1 LTAKKYKYFILIIL
15 APLLLGGCLGTRY
28 LQPGQKLLTQKIEA
42 PGSVNK
48 EALKNLYVQKSN
60 RKLFGVFPFHYLVW
74 FYYVGKKRYDPE
86 KFNRKRERVEARFD
100 SKIAAVPDD
109 NTRKINN
116 LEFKKQRRLTKIEG
130 KIENGNTVMQWGEQ
144 LSILDTAN
152 IRLTTERFSSYLA
165 SKGFFRNTVGT
176 KIDSSAKKARVTYM
190 IRPGKAYFIDTLF
203 YEINDTAVSNL
214 ILGTKARSL
223 IRKGDRY
230 DQENFTNERE
240 RIDLLL
246 KDLGYFE
253 FSRQYVEF
261 EVDTAYSDDKKVAV
275 KILVKDPVGRSEHK
289 KFMITGINFITD
301 ATASVPGRDRTTR
314 TVRDIQYS
322 FYEDKYN
329 LRLLSQRV
337 FLRQGDLYSR
347 TNTFGTQ
354 RQLANLDAFK
364 FVNINYDT
372 AGGQFIANI
381 YTSAMDRYQWSNEAG
396 VNVTQGFPGPFFNT
410 SLKKRNVF
418 RGFESFDLS
427 GRFGFEGVASA
438 TSDQN
443 IYKSTEAGINF
454 SMTFPQIIFPL
465 SDRTQFMLGRYNP
478 KTKLLVGYS
487 YTDRPEYRRTF
498 ATFSGTYS
506 MENART
512 TQYSFTFTNINIIDT
527 LNTSPAF
534 REFLSQQDSVGNFSL
549 VNSFYP
555 SFVTSMI
562 FGITW
567 NHNNYGQFDRNSVFI
582 RAQIESGGTIWNFV
596 DPDFITE
603 RDLQYYKYLRF
614 GLDVRRNK
622 VIDRNTVVAYRL
634 NTGVA
639 YPYGSNNTVPYEKF
653 FFAGGS
659 SSVRA
664 WRPRRLGPG
673 SFKPNLSADSEA
685 NGLFDYSLEKPA
697 DILIEASIE
706 LRKKLFGFV
715 DGAIFLD
722 AGNVWTFSPWVKR
735 VNENIV
741 ANGNSEFKWDQF
753 YREFGVGTGFGFR
766 FDFTFL
772 ILRFDVGI
780 KVYDPARDE
789 GDRLVLSRAKF
800 FRPFGVDKEPVIYNV
815 GIGFPF

>member
-1 LTAKKYKYFILIIL
+1 LRAKKNKYFILLLL
-15 APLLLGGCLGTRY
+15 APLILGSCSGTKY
-28 LQPGQKLLTQKIEA
+28 LQPGEKLLKQRIEA
-42 PGSVNK
+42 PRGISRETLK
-48 EALKNLYVQKSN
+48 ELYVQRSN
-60 RKLFGVFPFHYLVW
+60 RKLFGIVPYFW
-74 FYYVGKKRYDPE
+74 FYYTGKKHYDAQAFVE
-86 KFNRKRERVEARFD
+86 KKARVEADFNRR
-100 SKIAAVPDD
+100 IAEVPEE

-116 LEFKKQRRLTKIEG
+116 LEFRKQRKLTRIEDKIQ
-130 KIENGNTVMQWGEQ
+130 NGNTVMQWGEP

-152 IRLTTERFSSYLA
+152 VRQTRDRFSSYLS
-165 SKGFFRNTVGT
+165 SKGYFRNKVTT
-176 KIDSSAKKARVTYM
+176 KIDTVGSRAIVTYVLS
-190 IRPGKAYFIDTLF
+190 PGHAYFIDTVF
-203 YEINDTAVSNL
+203 YEVNDTAVLN
-214 ILGTKARSL
+214 ILLKEPQRSL
-223 IRKGDRY
+223 IRRGERY
-230 DQENFTNERE
+230 DQDVFANERE

-246 KDLGYFE
+246 KDAGYFE

-261 EVDTAYSDDKKVAV
+261 DVDTSYRNERRVGV
-275 KILVKDPVGRSEHK
+275 KIIVRDPQRKQHK
-289 KFMITGINFITD
+289 KFVITDVNFVTD
-301 ATASVPGRDRTTR
+301 ATASPPTPNQVRQTR
-314 TVRDIQYS
+314 RVRDINYK
-322 FYEDKYN
+322 FYTDRYN
-329 LRLLSQRV
+329 LKLLSQRV
-337 FLRQGDLYSR
+337 FIRKGELYSR
-347 TNTFGTQ
+347 TDAFTTQ

-372 AGGQFIANI
+372 TGGQFIANL
-381 YTSAMDRYQWSNEAG
+381 YTSALDRYQWSNEAG

-410 SLKKRNVF
+410 SLRKRNVF
-418 RGFESFDLS
+418 GGFETLDVS

-443 IYKSTEAGINF
+443 IYKSTEAGVNLT
-454 SMTFPQIIFPL
+454 MTFPQIIFPL
-465 SDRTQFMLGRYNP
+465 SGRTQFKLGRYNP
-478 KTKLLVGYS
+478 TTKLLVGYS

-498 ATFSGTYS
+498 ATFSGTYT

-512 TQYSFTFTNINIIDT
+512 TQYSLTFANINVIDT
-527 LNTSPAF
+527 VNTSQAF
-534 REFLSQQDSVGNFSL
+534 RDFLSQQDSVGNFRL

-567 NHNNYGQFDRNSVFI
+567 NHNNYGQGDRNSVFI
-582 RAQIESGGTIWNFV
+582 RAQMESGGTIWNFV
-596 DPDFITE
+596 DPEFITK

-614 GLDVRRNK
+614 GFDFRQNR
-622 VIDRNTVVAYRL
+622 VIDRNTVLAYRI

-639 YPYGSNNTVPYEKF
+639 YAYGENNTVPYEKF

-673 SFKPNLSADSEA
+673 SFKPNLSADPEA

-697 DILIEASIE
+697 DILIEASAE
-706 LRKKLFGFV
+706 LRQKLFGFV
-715 DGAIFLD
+715 NGAIFLD
-722 AGNVWTFSPWVKR
+722 AGNVWTFQPWVKR
-735 VNENIV
+735 VNEETV
-741 ANGNSEFKWDQF
+741 PNGNSEFKWDQF
-753 YREFGVGTGFGFR
+753 YKEFGVGTGFGFR

-789 GDRLVLSRAKF
+789 GDRFVLRRAKF

>member
-1 LTAKKYKYFILIIL
+1 MI
-15 APLLLGGCLGTRY
+15 LGGCSGTKY
-28 LQPGQKLLTQKIEA
+28 LQPNEKLLKQKIEA
-42 PGSVNK
+42 PRGISR
-48 EALKNLYVQKSN
+48 EDLKALYVQRSN
-60 RKLFGVFPFHYLVW
+60 RKLFGIIPYFW
-74 FYYVGKKRYDPE
+74 FYYTGKKHYDPE
-86 KFNRKRERVEARFD
+86 AFIQKKAKVEADFD
-100 SKIAAVPDD
+100 RRIRAVPEE

-116 LEFKKQRRLTKIEG
+116 LEFRKQRKLTRIEDKIQ
-130 KIENGNTVMQWGEQ
+130 NGNTVMQWGEP
-144 LSILDTAN
+144 LSILDTTN
-152 IRLTTERFSSYLA
+152 VRQTRERFSGYLS
-165 SKGFFRNTVGT
+165 SKGYFRNKVTT
-176 KIDSSAKKARVTYM
+176 TIDTADSRATVTY
-190 IRPGKAYFIDTLF
+190 ILQPGRAYFIDTVF
-203 YEINDTAVSNL
+203 YEVNDTAVLN
-214 ILGTKARSL
+214 ILLKEPQRSL
-223 IRKGDRY
+223 IRRGDRY
-230 DQENFTNERE
+230 DQEVFANERE

-246 KDLGYFE
+246 KDEGYFE

-261 EVDTAYSDDKKVAV
+261 DVDTAFRDDRRVAV
-275 KILVKDPVGRSEHK
+275 KIIVRDPVQRSYHK
-289 KFMITGINFITD
+289 KFIVTDVNFVTD
-301 ATASVPGRDRTTR
+301 ATATPPMPNQSRHTQR
-314 TVRDIQYS
+314 VRDINYR
-322 FYEDKYN
+322 FYTERYN
-329 LRLLSQRV
+329 LKLLSQRV
-337 FLRQGDLYSR
+337 FIRKDELYSR
-347 TNTFGTQ
+347 TDAFTTQ

-372 AGGQFIANI
+372 TGGKFVANL
-381 YTSAMDRYQWSNEAG
+381 YTSALDRYQWSNEAG

-410 SLKKRNVF
+410 SLRKRNVF
-418 RGFESFDLS
+418 GGFETLDVS

-443 IYKSTEAGINF
+443 IYKSTEAGVNVT
-454 SMTFPQIIFPL
+454 MTFPQLIFPL
-465 SDRTQFMLGRYNP
+465 SNRTQFRLGRYNP
-478 KTKLLVGYS
+478 TTKLLVGYS

-498 ATFSGTYS
+498 ATFSGTYT

-512 TQYSFTFTNINIIDT
+512 TQYSLTFANINVIDT
-527 LNTSPAF
+527 LNTSQAF
-534 REFLSQQDSVGNFSL
+534 RDFLSQQDSVGNFRL

-567 NHNNYGQFDRNSVFI
+567 NHNNYGQADRNSVFI

-596 DPDFITE
+596 DPTFITE

-614 GLDVRRNK
+614 GFDFRQNRVL
-622 VIDRNTVVAYRL
+622 DRNTVLAYRI

-639 YPYGSNNTVPYEKF
+639 YAYGDNNTVPYEKF

-673 SFKPNLSADSEA
+673 SFKPNLSGDAEA

-706 LRKKLFGFV
+706 LRQKLFGFV
-715 DGAIFLD
+715 NGAIFLD
-722 AGNVWTFSPWVKR
+722 AGNVWTFQPWVKR
-735 VNENIV
+735 VNEETV
-741 ANGNSEFKWDQF
+741 PNGNSEFKWDQF
-753 YREFGVGTGFGFR
+753 YREFGIGTGFGFR

-789 GDRLVLSRAKF
+789 GDRFVLRRAKF
-800 FRPFGVDKEPVIYNV
+800 FRPFGVEKEPVIYNV

>member
-1 LTAKKYKYFILIIL
+1 MTAKKYKYFVLTIL
-15 APLLLGGCLGTRY
+15 APLILGGCSGTKY
-28 LQPGQKLLTQKIEA
+28 LQPGEKLLTQKIEA
-42 PGSVNK
+42 PANINK
-48 EALKNLYVQKSN
+48 EALRDLYVQRSN
-60 RKLFGVFPFHYLVW
+60 RNLFGIVPYFW
-74 FYYVGKKRYDPE
+74 FYYTGKKRYDPE
-86 KFNRKRERVEARFD
+86 KFIQKREAIEEKFD
-100 SKIAAVPDD
+100 NKIASIPEE
-109 NTRKINN
+109 NPRKINN
-116 LEFKKQRRLTKIEG
+116 LEFKKQRKLNKIDS
-130 KIENGNTVMQWGEQ
+130 KIRDGNTVMQWGEP

-152 IRLTTERFSSYLA
+152 VRLTAERFGNYLS
-165 SKGFFRNTVGT
+165 SKGYFRTRVQT
-176 KIDSSAKKARVTYM
+176 KIDSAGNTANVTY
-190 IRPGKAYFIDTLF
+190 IINPGKPYFIDTIF
-203 YEINDTAVSNL
+203 YTINDTAVQN
-214 ILGTKARSL
+214 ILLEDAPRSL
-223 IRKGDRY
+223 IRQGERY
-230 DQENFTNERE
+230 DQDNFTNERE
-240 RIDLLL
+240 RLDLLL
-246 KDLGYFE
+246 KDLGYIE

-261 EVDTAYSDDKKVAV
+261 EVDTTYREDNIVAV
-275 KILVKDPVGRSEHK
+275 RINVRDPVYRQQHK
-289 KFMITGINFITD
+289 KFVITDVNFITD
-301 ATASVPGRDRTTR
+301 AASSPSYPNQIRTTR
-314 TVRDIQYS
+314 RVRDIKYS
-322 FYEDKYN
+322 YYEDKYN

-337 FLRQGDLYSR
+337 FLRKGDLYSR

-372 AGGQFIANI
+372 TGGQFIANI
-381 YTSAMDRYQWSNEAG
+381 YTSATDRYQWSNEAG

-418 RGFESFDLS
+418 RGFETFDLS

-454 SMTFPQIIFPL
+454 VMTFPQLIFPL
-465 SDRTQFMLGRYNP
+465 NERTQFLLGRYNP

-506 MENART
+506 LENART
-512 TQYSFTFTNINIIDT
+512 TQYSFTFANINVIDT
-527 LNTSPAF
+527 LNTSQAF
-534 REFLSQQDSVGNFSL
+534 RDFLSQQDSVGNFSL

-567 NHNNYGQFDRNSVFI
+567 NHNNYGQTDRNSVFI
-582 RAQIESGGTIWNFV
+582 RTQLESGGTIWNFV
-596 DPDFITE
+596 DPTFITE
-603 RDLQYYKYLRF
+603 HELQYYKYLRF

-622 VIDRNTVVAYRL
+622 VVDRNTVVAFRL
-634 NTGVA
+634 NTGLA
-639 YPYGSNNTVPYEKF
+639 YAYGENNTVPYEKF

-659 SSVRA
+659 SSLRA

-673 SFKPNLSADSEA
+673 SFKPNLSEDPEA

-697 DILIEASIE
+697 DILIEASFE
-706 LRKKLFGFV
+706 MRKKLFGFV
-715 DGAIFLD
+715 NGAIFLD
-722 AGNVWTFSPWVKR
+722 VGNVWTFHPWVKR
-735 VNENIV
+735 VNDEAV
-741 ANGNSEFKWDQF
+741 PNGNSEFKWNQF
-753 YREFGVGTGFGFR
+753 YKEFGIGTGFGFR

-789 GDRLVLSRAKF
+789 GDRFVLRRAKF
-800 FRPFGVDKEPVIYNV
+800 FSPFGTDKEPVIYNV

>member
-1 LTAKKYKYFILIIL
+1 MTAKKYKYFVLIIL
-15 APLLLGGCLGTRY
+15 APLILGGCSGTKY
-28 LQPGQKLLTQKIEA
+28 LQPGEKLLTQKIEA
-42 PGSVNK
+42 PSNINK
-48 EALKNLYVQKSN
+48 EELRDLYVQRSN
-60 RKLFGVFPFHYLVW
+60 RKLFGIVPYFW
-74 FYYVGKKRYDPE
+74 FYYTGKKRYDPE
-86 KFNRKRERVEARFD
+86 KFIRKRAAIEEKFD
-100 SKIAAVPDD
+100 NKIASLPEE

-116 LEFKKQRRLTKIEG
+116 LEFKKQRKLNKIDS
-130 KIENGNTVMQWGEQ
+130 KIRDGNTVMQWGEP

-152 IRLTTERFSSYLA
+152 VRLTAERFENYLS
-165 SKGFFRNTVGT
+165 SKGYFRNSVEI
-176 KIDSSAKKARVTYM
+176 KIDSDETKATVTYFLN
-190 IRPGKAYFIDTLF
+190 PGKAYFIDTIF
-203 YEINDTAVSNL
+203 YTINDTAVQN
-214 ILGTKARSL
+214 ILLEDTPASL
-223 IRKGDRY
+223 IKQGERY
-230 DQENFTNERE
+230 DQDNFTNERE
-240 RIDLLL
+240 RLDLLL

-261 EVDTAYSDDKKVAV
+261 EVDTAYSEDKIVAV
-275 KILVKDPVGRSEHK
+275 KIIIRDPVYRKQHK
-289 KFMITGINFITD
+289 KFVITD
-301 ATASVPGRDRTTR
+301 VNFVTDAAASPSYPNQTRTTR
-314 TVRDIQYS
+314 RVRDIKYS
-322 FYEDKYN
+322 YYEDKYN
-329 LRLLSQRV
+329 LWLLSQRV
-337 FLRQGDLYSR
+337 FLRQGDLFSR
-347 TNTFGTQ
+347 TNTFSTQ

-364 FVNINYDT
+364 FVNVNYDT
-372 AGGQFIANI
+372 TGGQFIANI
-381 YTSAMDRYQWSNEAG
+381 YTSATDQYQWSNEAG

-418 RGFESFDLS
+418 RGFETLDLS

-454 SMTFPQIIFPL
+454 TMTFPQLIFPL
-465 SDRTQFMLGRYNP
+465 SDRSQFMLGRYNP
-478 KTKLLVGYS
+478 KTKLLIGYS

-506 MENART
+506 LENART
-512 TQYSFTFTNINIIDT
+512 TQYSFTFANINIIDT
-527 LNTSPAF
+527 LNTSQAF
-534 REFLSQQDSVGNFSL
+534 RDFLLQQDSVGNFSL

-567 NHNNYGQFDRNSVFI
+567 NHNNYGQADRNSVFI
-582 RAQIESGGTIWNFV
+582 RAQMESGGTIWNFI
-596 DPDFITE
+596 DPSFITE
-603 RDLQYYKYLRF
+603 HELQYYKYLRF

-622 VIDRNTVVAYRL
+622 VLDRNTVVAFRL
-634 NTGVA
+634 NTGIA
-639 YPYGSNNTVPYEKF
+639 YAYGENNTVPYEKF

-673 SFKPNLSADSEA
+673 SFKPNLSADAEA

-706 LRKKLFGFV
+706 MRKKLFGFV
-715 DGAIFLD
+715 NGAIFLD
-722 AGNVWTFSPWVKR
+722 VGNVWTFHPWVKR
-735 VNENIV
+735 VNEETV
-741 ANGNSEFKWDQF
+741 PNGNSEFKWNQF
-753 YREFGVGTGFGFR
+753 YKEFGIGTGFGFR

-789 GDRLVLSRAKF
+789 GDRFVLNRAKF
-800 FRPFGVDKEPVIYNV
+800 FRPFGTDKEPVIYNV

>member
-1 LTAKKYKYFILIIL
+1 MTAKKYKYFVVTILVAAI
-15 APLLLGGCLGTRY
+15 LGGCSGTKY
-28 LQPGQKLLTQKIEA
+28 LQPGEKLLTQKIEA
-42 PGSVNK
+42 PSNISK
-48 EALKNLYVQKSN
+48 EALRDLYVQRSN
-60 RKLFGVFPFHYLVW
+60 RKLFGIIPYFW
-74 FYYVGKKRYDPE
+74 FYYTGKKRYDPA
-86 KFNRKRERVEARFD
+86 KFVQKKASVEAKFD
-100 SKIAAVPDD
+100 ARIAAIPED
-109 NTRKINN
+109 NVRKINN
-116 LEFKKQRRLTKIEG
+116 LEFKKQRKLTKIES
-130 KIENGNTVMQWGEQ
+130 KIQNGNTVMQWGEP

-152 IRLTTERFSSYLA
+152 VRLTTERFSGYLA
-165 SKGFFRNTVGT
+165 SKGYFRNTVHAM
-176 KIDSSAKKARVTYM
+176 IDSAAHKATVTYVLN
-190 IRPGKAYFIDTLF
+190 PGKAYFIDTIF
-203 YEINDTAVSNL
+203 YAINDTAVHN
-214 ILGTKARSL
+214 ILLEDAPKSL
-223 IRKGDRY
+223 IRKGERY

-240 RIDLLL
+240 RLDLLL

-253 FSRQYVEF
+253 FSRLYVEF
-261 EVDTAYSDDKKVAV
+261 EVDTAYSEEKKVAV
-275 KILVKDPVGRSEHK
+275 KIVIRDPVYRKEHK
-289 KFMITGINFITD
+289 KFVITGVNFVTD
-301 ATASVPGRDRTTR
+301 AAAGPARANQVRTTR
-314 TVRDIQYS
+314 KVRDIQYS

-329 LRLLSQRV
+329 LNLLSQRV
-337 FLRQGDLYSR
+337 FLRKGDLYSR

-364 FVNINYDT
+364 FVNVNYDT
-372 AGGQFIANI
+372 TGGQFIANI
-381 YTSAMDRYQWSNEAG
+381 YTSALDRYQWSNEAG

-418 RGFESFDLS
+418 RGFETLDLS

-465 SDRTQFMLGRYNP
+465 NDRLQFRLGRYNP

-498 ATFSGTYS
+498 ATFSGTYTL
-506 MENART
+506 ENART
-512 TQYSFTFTNINIIDT
+512 TQYSFTFANINVIDT
-527 LNTSPAF
+527 LNTSQAF
-534 REFLSQQDSVGNFSL
+534 RDFLSQQDSVGNFSL

-567 NHNNYGQFDRNSVFI
+567 NHNNYGQADRNSVFI
-582 RAQIESGGTIWNFV
+582 RAQMESGGTIWNFV
-596 DPDFITE
+596 DPSFITE
-603 RDLQYYKYLRF
+603 QDLQYYKYLRF

-622 VIDRNTVVAYRL
+622 VLDRHTVLAFRL
-634 NTGVA
+634 NTGLA
-639 YPYGSNNTVPYEKF
+639 YAYGANNTVPYEKF

-673 SFKPNLSADSEA
+673 SFKPNLSADPVA

-715 DGAIFLD
+715 NGAVFVD
-722 AGNVWTFSPWVKR
+722 AGNVWTFHPWVKR
-735 VNENIV
+735 VNDETV
-741 ANGNSEFKWDQF
+741 PNGNSEFKWDSF
-753 YREFGVGTGFGFR
+753 YKEFGIGTGFGFR

-789 GDRLVLSRAKF
+789 GDRFVLRRAKF

>member
-1 LTAKKYKYFILIIL
+1 MTAKKYKYFVLIIL
-15 APLLLGGCLGTRY
+15 ASLILGGCSGTKY
-28 LQPGQKLLTQKIEA
+28 LQPGEKLLTQKIEA
-42 PGSVNK
+42 PSNINK
-48 EALKNLYVQKSN
+48 EELRDLYVQRSN
-60 RKLFGVFPFHYLVW
+60 RKLFGIIPYFW
-74 FYYVGKKRYDPE
+74 FYYTGKKWYDPE
-86 KFNRKRERVEARFD
+86 KFIRKRAAVEQKFD
-100 SKIAAVPDD
+100 RKIAALPEES
-109 NTRKINN
+109 TRKINN
-116 LEFKKQRRLTKIEG
+116 LEFKKQRKLNKIDTKIRD
-130 KIENGNTVMQWGEQ
+130 GNTVMQWGEP
-144 LSILDTAN
+144 LSILDTTN
-152 IRLTTERFSSYLA
+152 VRLTAERFSTYLS
-165 SKGFFRNTVGT
+165 SKGYFRNNVKT
-176 KIDSSAKKARVTYM
+176 KIDSDATKATVTYQLN
-190 IRPGKAYFIDTLF
+190 PGKAYFIDTIF
-203 YEINDTAVSNL
+203 YNINDTAVRNIL
-214 ILGTKARSL
+214 IEDMPASL
-223 IRKGDRY
+223 IKQGERY
-230 DQENFTNERE
+230 DQDNFTNERE
-240 RIDLLL
+240 RLDLLL

-261 EVDTAYSDDKKVAV
+261 EVDTAYREDKLVAV
-275 KILVKDPVGRSEHK
+275 KIVIRDPVYRQRHK
-289 KFMITGINFITD
+289 KFVITD
-301 ATASVPGRDRTTR
+301 VNFVTDAAAGSSYPDQTRTTR
-314 TVRDIQYS
+314 RVRDINYS
-322 FYEDKYN
+322 YYEDKYN

-347 TNTFGTQ
+347 TSTFSTQ

-364 FVNINYDT
+364 FVNVNYDT
-372 AGGQFIANI
+372 TGGQFIANI
-381 YTSAMDRYQWSNEAG
+381 YTSATDRYQWSNEAG

-418 RGFESFDLS
+418 RGFETFDLS

-454 SMTFPQIIFPL
+454 TMTFPQLIFPL
-465 SDRTQFMLGRYNP
+465 SDRTQYMLGRYNP
-478 KTKLLVGYS
+478 KTKLLIGYS

-512 TQYSFTFTNINIIDT
+512 TQYSFTFANINIIDT

-534 REFLSQQDSVGNFSL
+534 RDFLSQQDSVGNFSL

-567 NHNNYGQFDRNSVFI
+567 NHNNYGQADRNSVFI
-582 RAQIESGGTIWNFV
+582 RTQVESGGTIWNFI
-596 DPDFITE
+596 DPAFITE
-603 RDLQYYKYLRF
+603 HELQYYKYLRF

-622 VIDRNTVVAYRL
+622 VLDRNTVVAFRL

-639 YPYGSNNTVPYEKF
+639 YAYGENNTVPYEKF

-673 SFKPNLSADSEA
+673 SFKPNFSSDAEA

-715 DGAIFLD
+715 NGAVFLD
-722 AGNVWTFSPWVKR
+722 AGNVWTFHPWVKR
-735 VNENIV
+735 VNEETV
-741 ANGNSEFKWDQF
+741 PNGNSQFKWNQF
-753 YREFGVGTGFGFR
+753 YKEFGIGTGFGFR

-789 GDRLVLSRAKF
+789 GDRFVLNRAKF
-800 FRPFGVDKEPVIYNV
+800 FRPFGTGKEPVIYNV

>member
-1 LTAKKYKYFILIIL
+1 MTAKKYKYFVLIIL
-15 APLLLGGCLGTRY
+15 AAAILGGCSGTKY
-28 LQPGQKLLTQKIEA
+28 LQPGEKLLTQKIEA
-42 PGSVNK
+42 PSNINK
-48 EALKNLYVQKSN
+48 EALRDLYVQRSN
-60 RKLFGVFPFHYLVW
+60 RKLFGIIPYFW
-74 FYYVGKKRYDPE
+74 FYYAGKKYYDPE
-86 KFNRKRERVEARFD
+86 KFSQKRAAVEEKFD
-100 SKIAAVPDD
+100 NKIASLPEE

-116 LEFKKQRRLTKIEG
+116 LEFKKQRKLNKIDS
-130 KIENGNTVMQWGEQ
+130 KIRDGNTVMQWGEP
-144 LSILDTAN
+144 LSILDTTN
-152 IRLTTERFSSYLA
+152 VRLTAERFSTYLS
-165 SKGFFRNTVGT
+165 SKGYFRNNVKTR
-176 KIDSSAKKARVTYM
+176 IDSTETKATVTYFLNTG
-190 IRPGKAYFIDTLF
+190 RAYFIDTVF
-203 YEINDTAVSNL
+203 YTINDTAVHN
-214 ILGTKARSL
+214 ILMEDAPSSL
-223 IRKGDRY
+223 VKQGEQY
-230 DQENFTNERE
+230 DQSNFTNERE

-261 EVDTAYSDDKKVAV
+261 EVDTAFSEDKLVAV
-275 KILVKDPVGRSEHK
+275 KIIIRDPVYRKRHK
-289 KFMITGINFITD
+289 KFVITD
-301 ATASVPGRDRTTR
+301 VNFVTDAAVTQSYPDQTRTTR
-314 TVRDIQYS
+314 RVRDINYS
-322 FYEDKYN
+322 YYEDKYN

-364 FVNINYDT
+364 FVNVNYDT
-372 AGGQFIANI
+372 TAGQFIANI
-381 YTSAMDRYQWSNEAG
+381 YTSATDRYQWSNEAG

-418 RGFESFDLS
+418 RGFETFDLS

-465 SDRTQFMLGRYNP
+465 SDRTQFRLGRYNP
-478 KTKLLVGYS
+478 KTKLLIGYS

-512 TQYSFTFTNINIIDT
+512 TQYSFTFANINIIDT

-534 REFLSQQDSVGNFSL
+534 RDFLSQQDSVGNFSL

-567 NHNNYGQFDRNSVFI
+567 NHNNYGQADRNSVFI
-582 RAQIESGGTIWNFV
+582 RAQVESGGTIWNFV
-596 DPDFITE
+596 DPAFITE
-603 RDLQYYKYLRF
+603 HELQYYKYLRF

-622 VIDRNTVVAYRL
+622 VVDRTTVVAFRL

-639 YPYGSNNTVPYEKF
+639 YAYGENNTVPYEKF

-673 SFKPNLSADSEA
+673 SFKPNLSTDAAA
-685 NGLFDYSLEKPA
+685 NGMFDYSLEKPA

-715 DGAIFLD
+715 NGAIFLD
-722 AGNVWTFSPWVKR
+722 AGNVWTFHPWVKR
-735 VNENIV
+735 VNDETV
-741 ANGNSEFKWDQF
+741 PNGNSEFKWNQF
-753 YREFGVGTGFGFR
+753 YKEFGIGTGFGFR

-772 ILRFDVGI
+772 ILRFDAGI

-789 GDRLVLSRAKF
+789 GDRFVLGRAKF
-800 FRPFGVDKEPVIYNV
+800 FRPFGTDKEPVIYNV

>member
-1 LTAKKYKYFILIIL
+1 MTAKKYKYFVLIIL
-15 APLLLGGCLGTRY
+15 ASLILGGCSGTKY
-28 LQPGQKLLTQKIEA
+28 LQPGEKLLTQKIEA
-42 PGSVNK
+42 PSNINK
-48 EALKNLYVQKSN
+48 EELRDLYVQRSN
-60 RKLFGVFPFHYLVW
+60 RKLFGIIPYFW
-74 FYYVGKKRYDPE
+74 FYYTGKKWYDPE
-86 KFNRKRERVEARFD
+86 KFIRKRAAVEQKFD
-100 SKIAAVPDD
+100 RKIAALPEES
-109 NTRKINN
+109 TRKINN
-116 LEFKKQRRLTKIEG
+116 LEFKKQRKLTKIDT
-130 KIENGNTVMQWGEQ
+130 KIRDGNTVMQWGEP
-144 LSILDTAN
+144 LSILDTTN
-152 IRLTTERFSSYLA
+152 VRLTAERFSTYLS
-165 SKGFFRNTVGT
+165 SKGYFRNNVKT
-176 KIDSSAKKARVTYM
+176 KIDSDATKATVTYQLN
-190 IRPGKAYFIDTLF
+190 PGKAYFIDTIF
-203 YEINDTAVSNL
+203 YNINDSAVRNIL
-214 ILGTKARSL
+214 IEDMPASL
-223 IRKGDRY
+223 IKQGERY
-230 DQENFTNERE
+230 DQDNFTNERE
-240 RIDLLL
+240 RLDLLL

-261 EVDTAYSDDKKVAV
+261 EVDTAYSEDKLVAV
-275 KILVKDPVGRSEHK
+275 KLVIRDPVYRQQHK
-289 KFMITGINFITD
+289 KFVITD
-301 ATASVPGRDRTTR
+301 VNFVTDAAAGSSYPDQTRTTR
-314 TVRDIQYS
+314 RVRDIRYS
-322 FYEDKYN
+322 YYEDKYN

-347 TNTFGTQ
+347 TSTFSTQ

-364 FVNINYDT
+364 FVNVNYDT
-372 AGGQFIANI
+372 TGGQFIANI
-381 YTSAMDRYQWSNEAG
+381 YTSATDRYQWSNEAG

-418 RGFESFDLS
+418 GGFETLDLS

-454 SMTFPQIIFPL
+454 TMTFPQLIFPL
-465 SDRTQFMLGRYNP
+465 SDRMQYMLGRYNP
-478 KTKLLVGYS
+478 KTKLLIGYS

-512 TQYSFTFTNINIIDT
+512 TQYSFTFANINIIDT

-534 REFLSQQDSVGNFSL
+534 RDFLSQQDSVGNFSL

-567 NHNNYGQFDRNSVFI
+567 NHNNYGQADRNSVFI
-582 RAQIESGGTIWNFV
+582 RAQVESGGTIWNFI
-596 DPDFITE
+596 DPAFITE
-603 RDLQYYKYLRF
+603 HELQYYKYLRF

-622 VIDRNTVVAYRL
+622 VLDRNTVVAFRL

-639 YPYGSNNTVPYEKF
+639 YAYGENNTVPYEKF

-673 SFKPNLSADSEA
+673 SFKPNLSSDAEA

-697 DILIEASIE
+697 DILIEASVE

-715 DGAIFLD
+715 NGAVFLD
-722 AGNVWTFSPWVKR
+722 AGNVWTFHPWTKR
-735 VNENIV
+735 VNEETV
-741 ANGNSEFKWDQF
+741 PNGNSEFKWNQF
-753 YREFGVGTGFGFR
+753 YKEFGIGTGFGFR

-789 GDRLVLSRAKF
+789 GDRFVLNRAKF
-800 FRPFGVDKEPVIYNV
+800 FRPFGAGKEPVIYNV